1 MSQDILDDVLDGTQS
16 DEQEI
21 EKSEPEP
28 RLYAG
33 KFKSEDELEKGYTE
47 SQSAMTRSM
56 QEAAEL
62 RKRVAELETPR
73 NPQPNYDMDD
83 INSQII
89 ENPFQ
94 AVNEIVSRTLAAE
107 RQAEA
112 GRKKVLKTFKD
123 DPMFEE
129 VKDDFEEALLLLE
142 SSYLI
147 DENQRGIVGENI
159 YNSIVGRHAR
169 SGKPKPEPK
178 PEPIPERVA
187 RARGVGIGA
196 PDSGTDSGV
205 DISADAKNIMNGFG
219 FTKEE
224 AKQVAKRAAERGE

>member
-1 MSQDILDDVLDGTQS
+1 MSQDILDDVLGGTQS
-16 DEQEI
+16 DEQET
-21 EKSEPEP
+21 EVTPEPEP
-28 RLYAG
+28 RVYAG
-33 KFKSEDELEKGYTE
+33 KFKSPDDLEKGYTE
-47 SQSAMTRSM
+47 AQSAMTRSM

-62 RKRVAELETPR
+62 RKQLAEAGNTR
-73 NPQPNYDMDD
+73 SAPQYDMDD

-94 AVNEIVSRTLAAE
+94 AVSEIVSRTITAE
-107 RQAEA
+107 RQAVI
-112 GRKKVLKTFKD
+112 GRRKIMNTFRD
-123 DPMFEE
+123 DPMFSE
-129 VKDDFEEALLLLE
+129 VKDDFEEALELLD
-142 SSYLI
+142 SSYLL
-147 DENQRGIVGENI
+147 DENQRGAVGENI

-178 PEPIPERVA
+178 PEPVTERVA

-224 AKQVAKRAAERGE
+224 AKIVAKRAAERGE